1 MTRFLEKRK
10 FVYSLGLAF
19 FFVFVHY
26 HGYILDAA
34 LYLLQVVNFLHP
46 DRFVN
51 DVPFM
56 FGNQDSFT
64 IYSPIVAKVFQ
75 QFNVDFGGRLI
86 TFILQ
91 FAWGLGAIC
100 LVERWCSHFNLKKW
114 SLPVFICFVTVLSS
128 KRYGCGFNE
137 FPIIDPLLV
146 ARFFSEIFALFALA
160 FFFHRNKFI
169 SLILF
174 LLASSLHPLMCG
186 WGLPLWL
193 FYNFPKTRIPVAVAA
208 LLFPLTALFHI
219 DRFDIY
225 PNDWLAKPYCF
236 TPDWHST
243 LVYSGYLLFW
253 LAMWRHQKPT
263 CLSKFSISLFIVVAI
278 AFYFQYVASFAGHIF
293 LFQVQ
298 PYRVQWLCVVPI
310 ISTFAVYIKELVLHQ
325 EKYVLKEYACVALGL
340 CALSQNHWTILL
352 FILSLIV
359 FVPLK
364 LFEKDDFDFKWC
376 KPIFFLSF
384 VFFVIVTCISNF
396 VEMSLQQALGGTSY
410 ALKMMDLP
418 ETLLPIRNAL
428 LLLLTLICLSK
439 RRFTFAFAFALS
451 FCNSKFQILPLA
463 TSLLYLIPN
472 LSVNLKRL
480 VLTLVVV
487 LSFVEILDSLEKSSI
502 WSLVFIGALFVLTFL
517 GLGAK
522 KEFSFKMMSAIS
534 VLTFVLFVCWDFHVW
549 DARDEAFAQREKQM
563 EAFLETPIFPQVQNR
578 GQLLFAVDNEAP
590 TQSRF
595 NFLTGAYADAS
606 IYVGEIFYKGQ
617 YQESNRRRSALLTG
631 GPEPAFLGN
640 FEDQMMDVY
649 SDQDTLLQRV
659 NYLCSTGEISHFATD
674 IHDMKLPKMDST
686 FLEVREKF
694 VYLYQCN

>member
-1 MTRFLEKRK
+1 MTNCFEKK
-10 FVYSLGLAF
+10 KYIYLLGLAF
-19 FFVFVHY
+19 FFIFVHY

-34 LYLLQVVNFLHP
+34 LYLLQAVNFLYP
-46 DRFVN
+46 ERFVN

-64 IYSPIVAKVFQ
+64 IYSPIIAKIFEL
-75 QFNVDFGGRLI
+75 FNVDFGGRLI

-100 LVERWCSHFNLKKW
+100 LVERWCAHFNLKKW
-114 SLPVFICFVTVLSS
+114 SLPVFGVFMLVLST
-128 KRYGCGFNE
+128 KKYGCGFNE

-160 FFFHRNKFI
+160 FFFHRNKYI

-174 LLASSLHPLMCG
+174 LLATSLHPLMCG

-193 FYNFPKTRIPVAVAA
+193 FYNFPKTRIPFVVAA
-208 LLFPLTALFHI
+208 LLFPLTAFFHI

-225 PNDWLAKPYCF
+225 PSDWLAKPYCF
-236 TPDWHST
+236 TPNWHST

-253 LAMWRHQKPT
+253 LAMWRYQKQT
-263 CLSKFSISLFIVVAI
+263 CLSKFSISLFFVAAI

-298 PYRVQWLCVVPI
+298 PYRVQWLCAIPI
-310 ISTFAVYIKELVLHQ
+310 ISTFAVYIKGLVFYQ
-325 EKYVLKEYACVALGL
+325 EKIALKEYACVALGL
-340 CALSQNHWTILL
+340 CALSQNHWTVLL
-352 FILSLIV
+352 LILSLAI
-359 FVPLK
+359 FAPIK
-364 LFEKDDFDFKWC
+364 LFEKEVFNFKWS
-376 KPIFFLSF
+376 KPIFLLSLA
-384 VFFVIVTCISNF
+384 FFVIVACISNF
-396 VEMSLQQALGGTSY
+396 VEMSLQQAIGGTSY

-428 LLLLTLICLSK
+428 LLLLTLICFSEG
-439 RRFTFAFAFALS
+439 RFGFALAFALS
-451 FCNSKFQILPLA
+451 FCNAKFQILPLA
-463 TSLLYLIPN
+463 TSFLYLIPTLN
-472 LSVNLKRL
+472 ESLKRL
-480 VLTLVVV
+480 IFTLVAV
-487 LSFVEILDSLEKSSI
+487 LSFVEILDSLEKSPT

-517 GLGAK
+517 SLGAK
-522 KEFSFKMMSAIS
+522 KESYFKTMSAIS
-534 VLTFVLFVCWDFHVW
+534 ILTFVLFICWDIHVW

-563 EAFLETPIFPQVQNR
+563 EAFLETPIFSQVQNR
-578 GQLLFAVDNEAP
+578 GQLLFVVDNEAP

-631 GPEPAFLGN
+631 GPDPAFLGN

-649 SDQDTLLQRV
+649 SDHGTLLQRV
-659 NYLCSTGEISHFATD
+659 NYLCSTGEISHLATD
-674 IHDMKLPKMDST
+674 IHDMKLPKIDST

>member
-1 MTRFLEKRK
+1 MTQFLEKRK

-19 FFVFVHY
+19 FFIFIHY

-64 IYSPIVAKVFQ
+64 IYSPIVAKVFDL
-75 QFNVDFGGRLI
+75 FNVDFGGRLI

-100 LVERWCSHFNLKKW
+100 LVERWCSYFNFKKW
-114 SLPVFICFVTVLSS
+114 SLPVFGVFMLVLST
-128 KRYGCGFNE
+128 KKYGCGFNE

-160 FFFHRNKFI
+160 FFFHRNKYI

-174 LLASSLHPLMCG
+174 LLATSLHPLMCG

-236 TPDWHST
+236 TPDWRSS
-243 LVYSGYLLFW
+243 LIYSGYLLFW
-253 LAMWRHQKPT
+253 LAMWRYQKQT
-263 CLSKFSISLFIVVAI
+263 CLSKFSISLFIVAAI

-298 PYRVQWLCVVPI
+298 PYRVQWLCVIPI
-310 ISTFAVYIKELVLHQ
+310 ISTFFVYVKDLVSHQ

-340 CALSQNHWTILL
+340 CALSQNHWTIFL

-364 LFEKDDFDFKWC
+364 LFEKNVFDFKWC

-451 FCNSKFQILPLA
+451 FCNAKFQILPLA

-534 VLTFVLFVCWDFHVW
+534 VLTFVLFVCWDIHVW
-549 DARDEAFAQREKQM
+549 DARDEAFVQREKQM

-590 TQSRF
+590 IQSRF

-640 FEDQMMDVY
+640 FEDQMMGVY

-659 NYLCSTGEISHFATD
+659 NYLCSIGEISHFATD